1 MMHIFKH
8 NLFKTF
14 IVSKNTVDKT
24 LFMITSIFI
33 LITVFI
39 VTSISIENKGFV
51 SFVIDKFIGNT
62 TVYAE
67 FSEIFTDSKGRV
79 NAILGGYTMIVGENE
94 QIPPSQSPNILAP
107 PPSQIP
113 QVIENTSS
121 ALTEIKNQSGKTV
134 DVEKLLSEPLSFVEK
149 GKKPTVLIIHT
160 HTTESYLEQD
170 RSVDDSKNM
179 IAVGKVVKEKLSNA
193 GISVIHDTTVH
204 DYPSYNGAYERAAA
218 TTNKRL
224 KENPDINI
232 ILDIHRDAIAS
243 DDGSKLSLVTEID
256 GKKTAQLMFVVGT
269 DSQLKHSKWNE
280 NLKLALKLQRKANE
294 LYPTL
299 MRPVNLR
306 EQRFN
311 QQLSEGS
318 VILEV
323 GTNGNSIDE
332 AKRGAEVISDVI
344 IKVLNNNWKKWWQIL
359 TFMIKYNSY
368 NTIFNL
374 WGIKCRI
381 KLEIFV

>member
-1 MMHIFKH
+1 MHVFKQSP
-8 NLFKTF
+8 LKTF

-24 LFMITSIFI
+24 LFAITSIFV

-39 VTSISIENKGFV
+39 ITSISIENKGFV
-51 SFVIDKFIGNT
+51 RFVIDKFIGNT

-94 QIPPSQSPNILAP
+94 EALPSPSPNTSAP
-107 PPSQIP
+107 KPSQIP
-113 QVIENTSS
+113 QVVENTSS

-134 DVEKLLSEPLSFVEK
+134 DAEKLISEPLSFVQK

-204 DYPSYNGAYERAAA
+204 DYPSYNGAYTRAAA
-218 TTNKRL
+218 TTNLRL

-269 DSQLKHSKWNE
+269 DSQLTHNKWNE

-299 MRPVNLR
+299 MRPINLR

-323 GTNGNSIDE
+323 GTNGNSIEE
-332 AKRGAEVISDVI
+332 AKQGAALISDVI
-344 IKVLNNNWKKWWQIL
+344 IKVLNNN
-359 TFMIKYNSY
+359 
-368 NTIFNL
+368 
-374 WGIKCRI
+374 
-381 KLEIFV
+381 